1 MVNNMILNITED
13 KFLNIV
19 SDTMLD
25 LPRRWDGNN
34 FFTTLS
40 LLFTSYQEILL
51 ANGVKQKDVNKVKT
65 ICNGILKSIE
75 HYYNGSP
82 TDAFKEISK
91 VMSKLMKHPL
101 KIYPKT
107 WTEPF
112 YGNDPLFLFRIRN
125 VQNNTIYN
133 RKDIFHT
140 PYNLR
145 AKVSTC
151 RYSISGF
158 PCLYLGTSIELCCEE
173 AKIRN
178 PSDLT
183 ITSVFK
189 INRNMRTNENTKI
202 DVLELAIKPQDFL
215 NANDVSITFSQ
226 IENTY
231 SRRVFN
237 EINLRDIETMG
248 KYLYWYPIIAACSY
262 IRINKEE
269 PFASEYIVP
278 QLLMQWTRKQFKDN
292 KFLGIRY
299 FSCASER
306 ASELGF
312 NYVFP
317 VSGELYVRDNNYCKV
332 LSSSFLLTEPVY
344 LNEYDSVEEC
354 ETHLRYK
361 SINESQRIL

>member
-1 MVNNMILNITED
+1 MIINIASEE
-13 KFLNIV
+13 FLNIV
-19 SDTMLD
+19 SNTMLD

-34 FFTTLS
+34 FFNTLS

-51 ANGVKQKDVNKVKT
+51 ANGVNQKDIDEVKT
-65 ICNGILKSIE
+65 ICDGILESIR

-82 TDAFKEISK
+82 IDAFEEISK
-91 VMSKLMKHPL
+91 VMDKLMEDPL
-101 KIYPKT
+101 KIYQKT

-183 ITSVFK
+183 IASVFK
-189 INRNMRTNENTKI
+189 IDRDMNANENTQI

-215 NANDVSITFSQ
+215 NTNYVGITPSQ
-226 IENTY
+226 FDNPY
-231 SRRVFN
+231 SRRVFD
-237 EINLRDIETMG
+237 EINLRAPEIMG

-292 KFLGIRY
+292 NLLGIRY
-299 FSCASER
+299 FSCASEI

-317 VSGELYVRDNNYCKV
+317 VSGQAYALNNNYCKV

-354 ETHLRYK
+354 ERHLMN
-361 SINESQRIL
+361 SNNEFKKIL